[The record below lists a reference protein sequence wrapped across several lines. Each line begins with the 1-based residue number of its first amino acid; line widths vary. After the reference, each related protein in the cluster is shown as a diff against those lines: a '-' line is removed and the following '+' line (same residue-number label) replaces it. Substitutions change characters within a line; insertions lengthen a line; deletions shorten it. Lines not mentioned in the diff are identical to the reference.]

1 MPIYYK
7 PALDPRDPDYD
18 PEVEYPSIDES
29 LDKQALVADEL
40 RQEEKTKC

>member
-18 PEVEYPSIDES
+18 PEAEHPSIDEL
-29 LDKQALVADEL
+29 LDIQALVAEEL
-40 RQEEKTKC
+40 WREEKTKC